1 MQNTLTDILSKS
13 LYTIPDYQRSYSW
26 TPREVEDCW
35 NDLVALKH
43 DGHHF
48 MGTVVLY
55 EMDGVVRSA
64 DSDHCKEYAIV
75 DGQQR
80 LTTIMLLLR
89 IIRDEFVQ
97 ANDAATPATVSVST
111 SQEGMDIDEKKLP
124 EHSRSADKIND
135 LLYIHLEDDEGEELE
150 QREPLRRYRLQL
162 NKDVNEFWISH
173 IMKQTDVAQH
183 DHSTGT
189 RLAAEHKL
197 LEAYKLLQ
205 RKVRSSLES
214 LTGRAREKEM
224 KALLTKLKNQLQ
236 FTVFKT
242 KDDTSVGIMFETLN
256 NRGRPLSEMDK
267 VKNYLL
273 YTARTNM
280 QIQAEARRLREVVD
294 TINTKWSAVLHE
306 ISSFQLEDVDEER
319 HEDQLIRYHRL
330 SIVGSTKG
338 RGAKVQFSRLG
349 EFAKVKQFLSTTE
362 TSSLDD
368 LQSVLVKYC
377 SSLAQSAVMYC
388 TLQHPLS
395 PMAYVSVKDAI
406 QRSKLRH
413 WTWKLL
419 KLEVAVAPFCPL
431 LMQAMRICLA
441 PDGDI
446 HDSFLTLLA
455 YAEVFVVLVYKVKRC
470 KTSTGH
476 GKLHEYAASL
486 DDKARGDYQSVLDV
500 VGKIKQLTRK
510 HCKNNVRCS
519 ELNTLDSRSLSIP
532 FVTYV
537 LLEYERDL
545 RMQSHAGLMTE
556 HEIKAVE
563 VEHVLPREDQ
573 GQQLN
578 AEWCAA
584 FPKKHLRLQYCNSI
598 GNLSLTTRERNN
610 TWYKAHPYTQK
621 RGTETQPVTAPCY
634 LNSTYFIE
642 RQFKDFD
649 AWGADECKARRT
661 MLVRWMECRW
671 SDSVE
676 EAQSELAAS
685 FDAPPFFDNLHS
697 AHSHWPANGAV
708 ETKADEERHQRQP
721 EQNGDDVFSADDVD
735 GEEHEEEDEEEDEEY
750 SRDRPVTTNVRGRT
764 IAERK
769 QKRQRS

>member
-1 MQNTLTDILSKS
+1 MDFVQNTLTDILSKS

-26 TPREVEDCW
+26 TVREVEDCW

-55 EMDGVVRSA
+55 EKDGVVRSA

-80 LTTIMLLLR
+80 LTTIILLLR

-97 ANDAATPATVSVST
+97 PNDPATPATAPISS
-111 SQEGMDIDEKKLP
+111 SQEGMDLDEKKLP
-124 EHSRSADKIND
+124 EHSRSADKVND
-135 LLYIHLEDDEGEELE
+135 LLYIHLEDEDPDELE
-150 QREPLRRYRLQL
+150 QRKPLRRYRLQL

-173 IMKQTDVAQH
+173 IMEQADIAEH
-183 DHSTGT
+183 DHSTVT

-205 RKVRSSLES
+205 KNVRSSLKS
-214 LTGRAREKEM
+214 LTGRSREREV

-280 QIQAEARRLREVVD
+280 QTQAEARRLREVVD
-294 TINTKWSAVLHE
+294 TINTQWSAVLHE
-306 ISSFQLEDVDEER
+306 ISSFQLEDADEER

-362 TSSLDD
+362 KRSPDD
-368 LQSVLVKYC
+368 LQAVLIKYC
-377 SSLAQSAVMYC
+377 SSLAQGAVMYC

-395 PMAYVSVKDAI
+395 ARAYESVADTTKRA
-406 QRSKLRH
+406 RLRH

-419 KLEVAVAPFCPL
+419 QLEVAVAPFCPL
-431 LMQAMRICLA
+431 LIQARRICLT

-455 YAEVFVVLVYKVKRC
+455 YAEVYVVLVYKVKRC

-486 DDKARGDYQSVLDV
+486 DDKPRGDYQSVLEV
-500 VGKIKQLTRK
+500 VSKIKQLTRK
-510 HCKNNVRCS
+510 HCKNNTRCS

-537 LLEYERDL
+537 LFEYERDL
-545 RMQSHAGLMTE
+545 RMQSHVLLLLE

-578 AEWCAA
+578 AEWRAA
-584 FPKKHLRLQYCNSI
+584 FPIRHHRLQYCNSI

-610 TWYKAHPYTQK
+610 IWYKAHPYAQK

-634 LNSTYFIE
+634 LNSSYLIE

-649 AWGADECKARRT
+649 AWGADECKSKEDPARQMDGT
-661 MLVRWMECRW
+661 
-671 SDSVE
+671 
-676 EAQSELAAS
+676 
-685 FDAPPFFDNLHS
+685 
-697 AHSHWPANGAV
+697 AV
-708 ETKADEERHQRQP
+708 ER
-721 EQNGDDVFSADDVD
+721 
-735 GEEHEEEDEEEDEEY
+735 
-750 SRDRPVTTNVRGRT
+750 SRRRLV
-764 IAERK
+764 
-769 QKRQRS
+769 Q